1 MMGCSF
7 SLPKKVLLLHLGGR
21 KKSARLPTREVG
33 RTLFKRREP
42 EGLLRL
48 LESERA

>member
-1 MMGCSF
+1 MERSF
-7 SLPKKVLLLHLGGR
+7 SQPERVLLLHLGGR

-33 RTLFKRREP
+33 RTLFKWRES